1 MLAQDEID
9 EINRLRMLDVAEG
22 RAAFYAPYIPL
33 QVVKYEDFYYDEASL
48 G

>member
-9 EINRLRMLDVAEG
+9 EINRLRMLDVVEG
-22 RAAFYAPYIPL
+22 RSAFYTPYIPL
-33 QVVKYEDFYYDEASL
+33 HVIKYEDFYHDESTM